1 MELLFSSS
9 DSEKYTPCN
18 DYILKHVNE
27 LCKHS
32 SCKREHLV
40 IQDMHGHS
48 QIKNWSQQTVG
59 KQLEKIK
66 KPLEIT
72 VLMISVK
79 KYQTSKRTDVEVF
92 LSTQSKFYL
101 EYL

>member
-1 MELLFSSS
+1 MDTAKSKTEASRQWAS
-9 DSEKYTPCN
+9 
-18 DYILKHVNE
+18 
-27 LCKHS
+27 
-32 SCKREHLV
+32 
-40 IQDMHGHS
+40 
-48 QIKNWSQQTVG
+48 NW
-59 KQLEKIK
+59 KKIK